1 MTWFCPKGDVNKQ
14 NFCGLTPLHYASS
27 RKDMWEL
34 EDFVRDMRDS
44 VSVPNFQYLLQNQH
58 QIDQARHARIL
69 ADQARFAPSVA
80 VGPPVLNSLAEDLP
94 DDDDEEY
101 HGILERVDGA
111 GGGEYGA
118 IRLTVH
124 SCYYAVALICSLV

>member
-1 MTWFCPKGDVNKQ
+1 
-14 NFCGLTPLHYASS
+14 
-27 RKDMWEL
+27 MWEL

-69 ADQARFAPSVA
+69 ADQARFAPSIT

-101 HGILERVDGA
+101 HGILEGVDGA
-111 GGGEYGA
+111 GGGE
-118 IRLTVH
+118 
-124 SCYYAVALICSLV
+124 